1 MTCTGSNGQ
10 LTRSDLSATIS
21 ILTVKNKARENGT
34 NKVKKK
40 LNSQRNQVKGKGN
53 DTWKWKP
60 KEKESWRLDVK
71 CKDKATRPS
80 QQNSV
85 AIRKVS
91 IEQKNQQM
99 RILRN
104 FGNANAK

>member
-1 MTCTGSNGQ
+1 MTCTGSKGQ

-53 DTWKWKP
+53 DT
-60 KEKESWRLDVK
+60 
-71 CKDKATRPS
+71 
-80 QQNSV
+80 
-85 AIRKVS
+85 
-91 IEQKNQQM
+91 
-99 RILRN
+99 
-104 FGNANAK
+104 